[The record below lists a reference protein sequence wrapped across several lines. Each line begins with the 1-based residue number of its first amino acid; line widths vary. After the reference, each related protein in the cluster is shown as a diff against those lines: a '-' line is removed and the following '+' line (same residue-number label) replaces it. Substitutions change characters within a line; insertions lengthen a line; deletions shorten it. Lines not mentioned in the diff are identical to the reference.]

1 MKTKALALTAVLAF
15 AGLGLACGSDEKSN
29 APANNANKPAA
40 PPTNTAP
47 APTPAPPTEM
57 ASMPADVATIFGA
70 RCAMCHG
77 KDAKGQGKAPNLY
90 EVKDKHTADE
100 WVGYL
105 KNPKIWDKDNT
116 MPAVQNLPEA
126 DMKKVAEWLAM
137 TTGKPGATGGEEK
150 GEKKEDKKAEKN
162 EKTEGVKKS

>member
-15 AGLGLACGSDEKSN
+15 AGLGLGCGSDEKP
-29 APANNANKPAA
+29 APAANNANKPAP
-40 PPTNTAP
+40 PPTPPP
-47 APTPAPPTEM
+47 APAPPTEM

-77 KDAKGQGKAPNLY
+77 QDAKGKGKAPNLY

-100 WVGYL
+100 WVSYL

-116 MPAVQNLPEA
+116 MPAPQNLPEA

-137 TTGKPGATGGEEK
+137 TTGKGAGPAADTK
-150 GEKKEDKKAEKN
+150 GEKKEDKKAEK
-162 EKTEGVKKS
+162 TEGVKKS

>member
-29 APANNANKPAA
+29 PPANNANKPAA

-47 APTPAPPTEM
+47 APAPTTEM
-57 ASMPADVATIFGA
+57 AGMPADVATIFGA

-100 WVGYL
+100 WVAYL
-105 KNPKIWDKDNT
+105 KNPKIWEKDNT
-116 MPAVQNLPEA
+116 MPPVQNLPEA
-126 DMKKVAEWLAM
+126 DAKKVADWLAV
-137 TTGKPGATGGEEK
+137 TTGKPGAKGDDDK
-150 GEKKEDKKAEKN
+150 GEKKDDKKN

>member
-1 MKTKALALTAVLAF
+1 LKTKALALTAVLAF

-29 APANNANKPAA
+29 PPANNANKPAV

-47 APTPAPPTEM
+47 APAPTTEM
-57 ASMPADVATIFGA
+57 AGMPADVATIFGA

-100 WVGYL
+100 WVAYL

-116 MPAVQNLPEA
+116 MPPVQNLPEA
-126 DMKKVAEWLAM
+126 DAKKVADWLAV
-137 TTGKPGATGGEEK
+137 TTGKPGAKGDDDK
-150 GEKKEDKKAEKN
+150 GEKKDDKKN